1 MASRGYS
8 LVVVLGLLIDGDF
21 SCFGAW
27 ALDCGLS
34 SCGKWAQLP
43 HGMCGLPQT
52 GIEPRPH
59 ASGVRSLS
67 HRTTREVS
75 PLNLKVTL
83 LKDATSSFNPQP
95 SSSNSELQTL
105 ERFQLCWF

>member
-34 SCGKWAQLP
+34 SCGKWA
-43 HGMCGLPQT
+43 
-52 GIEPRPH
+52 
-59 ASGVRSLS
+59 
-67 HRTTREVS
+67 
-75 PLNLKVTL
+75 
-83 LKDATSSFNPQP
+83 
-95 SSSNSELQTL
+95 
-105 ERFQLCWF
+105 